1 MMSTKEKVAQ
11 RRCRWREMAFV
22 HWLLCSVINPR
33 LSLFACLEKWADIS
47 QSLRESP
54 RKKRGY
60 QQDELWSGE
69 FG

>member
-1 MMSTKEKVAQ
+1 
-11 RRCRWREMAFV
+11 MALV
-22 HWLLCSVINPR
+22 HWRLCSAINPR
-33 LSLFACLEKWADIS
+33 LSLFACLEKWGNIS

-60 QQDELWSGE
+60 QHDELWRGK

>member
-1 MMSTKEKVAQ
+1 MG
-11 RRCRWREMAFV
+11 FV

-33 LSLFACLEKWADIS
+33 LSLFACLEKWRSIS
-47 QSLRESP
+47 QALREAP

-60 QQDELWSGE
+60 QQEELWSGK